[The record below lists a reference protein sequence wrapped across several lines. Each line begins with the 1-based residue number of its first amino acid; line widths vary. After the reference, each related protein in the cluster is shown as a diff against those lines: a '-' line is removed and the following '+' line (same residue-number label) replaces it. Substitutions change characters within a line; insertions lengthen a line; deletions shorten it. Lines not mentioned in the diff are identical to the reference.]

1 MCFFKKSTHFF
12 LFLLHGHLKTK
23 LVSVGKKPYTPPYF
37 STTEAMLFTP
47 IPWPTFFATGI
58 WFSKTMFSQRLFA
71 IFMHSFL
78 FFSYILTLIYPFSVF
93 SQPWTAFSKAF
104 EIRLHRSVGWN
115 LEKSSAVTFTEI
127 FMFFPLLFPH
137 SKTI

>member
-47 IPWPTFFATGI
+47 IP
-58 WFSKTMFSQRLFA
+58 
-71 IFMHSFL
+71 
-78 FFSYILTLIYPFSVF
+78 
-93 SQPWTAFSKAF
+93 
-104 EIRLHRSVGWN
+104 
-115 LEKSSAVTFTEI
+115 
-127 FMFFPLLFPH
+127 
-137 SKTI
+137 